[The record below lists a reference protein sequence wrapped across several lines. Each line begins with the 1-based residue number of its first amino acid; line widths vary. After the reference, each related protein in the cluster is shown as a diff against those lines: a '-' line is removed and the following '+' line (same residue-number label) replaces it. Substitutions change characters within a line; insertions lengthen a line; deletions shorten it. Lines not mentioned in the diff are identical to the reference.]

1 MRNHIGYQVG
11 ITEDL
16 PLREAGMINLI
27 VSAVRW
33 QEEQGPCAIFVN
45 EEFYRFLVRTEIDT
59 IYQDL
64 IGLPEGIE
72 FESAVAYGKAFFDP
86 YPCEYV
92 ASRLPDVMT
101 REEINANMAMIP
113 EQIRERWEEMLLNE
127 EMILSLGQHNKK

>member
-1 MRNHIGYQVG
+1 
-11 ITEDL
+11 
-16 PLREAGMINLI
+16 
-27 VSAVRW
+27 
-33 QEEQGPCAIFVN
+33 
-45 EEFYRFLVRTEIDT
+45 VRTEIDT

-92 ASRLPDVMT
+92 ANRLSDVMT